1 MRISKM
7 LTEKVD
13 VDFVIEIMQQN
24 ETSKH
29 FELREFLFLEDIL
42 PNISHKIN
50 KLGCNKNS
58 LGETFF
64 FGGREGEGTSPHPQE
79 VKGDV
84 FSNYL
89 ASLYWRMCFKY
100 FLFWENCM
108 TIGVVIKRRTDEFSK
123 E

>member
-1 MRISKM
+1 MRISKI

-24 ETSKH
+24 KTSKH
-29 FELREFLFLEDIL
+29 SELREFLFLEDIL

-64 FGGREGEGTSPHPQE
+64 GGRDKPSCTGGERGCFFKLPCKPLL
-79 VKGDV
+79 GNV
-84 FSNYL
+84 F
-89 ASLYWRMCFKY
+89 
-100 FLFWENCM
+100 
-108 TIGVVIKRRTDEFSK
+108 
-123 E
+123 

>member
-58 LGETFF
+58 LCETFL
-64 FGGREGEGTSPHPQE
+64 FGGEQTLMHRG
-79 VKGDV
+79 
-84 FSNYL
+84 
-89 ASLYWRMCFKY
+89 
-100 FLFWENCM
+100 
-108 TIGVVIKRRTDEFSK
+108 
-123 E
+123 